1 MSARTGTTSI
11 PPPPASVRGTG
22 RLKANFFRL
31 FSDPNPVWMREMR
44 QAARLSRTPVILATL
59 TAMVTLLIC
68 SVGGIAS
75 TSAEP
80 ARVGSALFH
89 TFFSLAFAVVT
100 WVGPAVAASTIA
112 SERSG
117 RTWEALELTG
127 LGAARI
133 ARGKCLAAL
142 NYISLYI
149 VMLAPVGALPF
160 LFGGVTAS
168 EIVLA
173 FILLGVFACEST
185 AFGLAMSSKF
195 ASPALCILVTLFVAV
210 SCSIAVYVGGGV
222 GLSFAANELWPGV
235 GGGAPVWLPSAYVR
249 ADFSLEYVAFL
260 LLAPLAL
267 MLIPA
272 WLFYEV
278 TIANMA
284 PPSDDRSTRLRIW
297 TLVSTFTLTLAS
309 VLPGVATRELGW
321 FVVGMLLLFVFF
333 VFAAFLMTG
342 EPLGPSHRVR
352 VHFARENASRLR
364 RYFGPGVMN
373 AASLL
378 LWLCAVSFLSMILV
392 GALSLSGPNEVEGVV
407 AFGGYAL
414 AFLVFVVGFGA
425 WARSRSPSSAVPR
438 VLLLLALFLAIVGPW
453 VIMAIAGI
461 LAGGSDAIVVAAP
474 SPAYAFY
481 LLEAVARSSY
491 DRDAALAAGTV
502 CAAAWLLLGL
512 GLLALAAST
521 SARRVK
527 EELLLREQLEK
538 ALDQQAL
545 PPAGEGQEPSVAR

>member
-133 ARGKCLAAL
+133 ARGKFLAAL
-142 NYISLYI
+142 TYISLYI

-210 SCSIAVYVGGGV
+210 SCSIAVYVGSERALARRRRRRAGV
-222 GLSFAANELWPGV
+222 
-235 GGGAPVWLPSAYVR
+235 APVRLR
-249 ADFSLEYVAFL
+249 ARGFQPRIRRVPPARAARAHAD
-260 LLAPLAL
+260 PGLAL
-267 MLIPA
+267 L
-272 WLFYEV
+272 
-278 TIANMA
+278 
-284 PPSDDRSTRLRIW
+284 
-297 TLVSTFTLTLAS
+297 
-309 VLPGVATRELGW
+309 
-321 FVVGMLLLFVFF
+321 
-333 VFAAFLMTG
+333 
-342 EPLGPSHRVR
+342 
-352 VHFARENASRLR
+352 
-364 RYFGPGVMN
+364 
-373 AASLL
+373 
-378 LWLCAVSFLSMILV
+378 
-392 GALSLSGPNEVEGVV
+392 
-407 AFGGYAL
+407 
-414 AFLVFVVGFGA
+414 
-425 WARSRSPSSAVPR
+425 
-438 VLLLLALFLAIVGPW
+438 
-453 VIMAIAGI
+453 
-461 LAGGSDAIVVAAP
+461 
-474 SPAYAFY
+474 
-481 LLEAVARSSY
+481 
-491 DRDAALAAGTV
+491 
-502 CAAAWLLLGL
+502 
-512 GLLALAAST
+512 
-521 SARRVK
+521 
-527 EELLLREQLEK
+527 
-538 ALDQQAL
+538 
-545 PPAGEGQEPSVAR
+545 

>member
-1 MSARTGTTSI
+1 MSVQTGTASL
-11 PPPPASVRGTG
+11 PPPPPSVRGA
-22 RLKANFFRL
+22 RRFKANFARL

-80 ARVGSALFH
+80 ARVGAALFH

-133 ARGKCLAAL
+133 ARGKFLAAL
-142 NYISLYI
+142 TYISLYI

-173 FILLGVFACEST
+173 FLLLGVFACEST

-195 ASPALCILVTLFVAV
+195 ASPALCILVTLFVAIC
-210 SCSIAVYVGGGV
+210 CSIAVYVGGGV

-267 MLIPA
+267 TLIPA

-284 PPSDDRSTRLRIW
+284 PASDDSSTRLRVW
-297 TLVSTFTLTLAS
+297 TLVSAFGLTLAA
-309 VLPGVATRELGW
+309 VMPGIATRDMGW
-321 FVVGMLLLFVFF
+321 FVVGLLLLFVFYI
-333 VFAAFLMTG
+333 FAAFLMTG

-352 VHFARENASRLR
+352 VHWARENASRLR
-364 RYFGPGVMN
+364 RYFGPGVLN

-378 LWLCAVSFLSMILV
+378 LWLAAVSFLSVVLV
-392 GALSLSGPNEVEGVV
+392 GALTVTGSSKVEGVI

-414 AFLVFVVGFGA
+414 AFLVFVFGFGA
-425 WARSRSPSSAVPR
+425 WARARSPSASVPR

-453 VIMAIAGI
+453 VIMAIAGVF
-461 LAGGSDAIVVAAP
+461 AGGTDAMVVAAP

-481 LLEAVARSSY
+481 LLEAVTRTSS

-527 EELLLREQLEK
+527 EERALREQLET
-538 ALDQQAL
+538 ALDQEA
-545 PPAGEGQEPSVAR
+545 VAVETQGPEAASAR